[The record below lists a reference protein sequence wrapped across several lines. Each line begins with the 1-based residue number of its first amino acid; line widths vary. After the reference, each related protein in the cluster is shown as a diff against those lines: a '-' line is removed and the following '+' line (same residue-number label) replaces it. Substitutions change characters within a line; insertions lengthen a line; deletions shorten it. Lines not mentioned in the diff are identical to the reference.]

1 MKAGLLLP
9 TLLTLLVTA
18 AHAQSSVTLYGVL
31 DSGVSY
37 TKSNGAAGSQGGAVR
52 YGSGLM
58 QNDVVG
64 VTGTEDLGGGWRAV
78 YYVESDVSVG
88 AGSAAGAAGLRGRTA
103 GGVAY
108 VGVGR

>member
-1 MKAGLLLP
+1 
-9 TLLTLLVTA
+9 
-18 AHAQSSVTLYGVL
+18 
-31 DSGVSY
+31 
-37 TKSNGAAGSQGGAVR
+37 
-52 YGSGLM
+52 M

-78 YYVESDVSVG
+78 YDVESDVSVG